1 MTYIMG
7 NKRKINIP
15 DNELD
20 AIQRGLGVSKAEAV
34 SIWLCDNDYDTDEA
48 QEELDA
54 KAKKVK
60 IDHGA
65 GGKKRGNVQ
74 RERKENPDKQEII
87 KCVGN
92 ALLNLVGE
100 IDLRNPE
107 KYIDFRFN
115 GVEYTLNLVAHRPP
129 KK

>member
-1 MTYIMG
+1 MTYVLG
-7 NKRKINIP
+7 KRKINIP
-15 DNELD
+15 DAEIEKLKS
-20 AIQRGLGVSKAEAV
+20 GLGISTQEA
-34 SIWLCDNDYDTDEA
+34 IETWLCDNDYDTDEA
-48 QEELDA
+48 QEQLHE
-54 KAKKVK
+54 KEKKVK
-60 IDHGA
+60 VDHGA
-65 GGKKRGNVQ
+65 GGKKRGHVQ

-87 KCVGN
+87 KVMAN

-115 GVEYTLNLVAHRPP
+115 GVEYTVNLVAHRPP